1 MKHKHKLIDYLKDPK
16 KSNKDLLA
24 KLKIWGEEFE
34 VEAHYSDLM
43 AHKKAKQK
51 YILMRWNEDE
61 SITLKQDKKEDSI
74 SLKQDRKSKCVGGSY
89 DDEEDGVYY

>member
-1 MKHKHKLIDYLKDPK
+1 MKYKHKLIDYLKDPK

-34 VEAHYSDLM
+34 VDAHYSDLM

-51 YILMRWNEDE
+51 YILMRWVGDE
-61 SITLKQDKKEDSI
+61 RKIDTK
-74 SLKQDRKSKCVGGSY
+74 KSKCVRGSY
-89 DDEEDGVYY
+89 EDEKNGIYY